1 VARAQRPVA
10 PSPLAVE
17 ISDRQKVLRVAAE
30 PLKRLMRRA
39 LAAEGVVQAE
49 LSILLVDD
57 RRMAKL
63 HEQWLGIPG
72 PTDVITFDL
81 SESGS
86 AAPREAPAGLHGDI
100 VVSAETARRTAR
112 QLGWTPRQ
120 ELILYLLHGL
130 LHLTGY
136 DDILPADRRRMR
148 AREKSLLQQL
158 GLPIPPIGTQR
169 ERHR

>member
-1 VARAQRPVA
+1 MARALRSVA

-39 LAAEGVVQAE
+39 LAAEGVAQAE

-81 SESGS
+81 TESG
-86 AAPREAPAGLHGDI
+86 AAGPHEARAGLQGDI
-100 VVSAETARRTAR
+100 VVSAETARRTSR

-136 DDILPADRRRMR
+136 DDILPADRRAMR

-158 GLPIPPIGTQR
+158 GLPIPPVGPPR

>member
-1 VARAQRPVA
+1 VARVLRPVA

-39 LAAEGVVQAE
+39 LAAEGVTQAE
-49 LSILLVDD
+49 ISILLVDD

-63 HEQWLGIPG
+63 HTQWLGIPG

-86 AAPREAPAGLHGDI
+86 AGPRAARAGLQGDI
-100 VVSAETARRTAR
+100 VVSAETARRTGR
-112 QLGWTPRQ
+112 QLGSTPRQ

-130 LHLTGY
+130 LHLTGH
-136 DDILPADRRRMR
+136 DDILPADRRAMR
-148 AREKSLLQQL
+148 AREKSLLKQL
-158 GLPIPPIGTQR
+158 GLPIPPVGPPR

>member
-1 VARAQRPVA
+1 MARVLRPIA

-30 PLKRLMRRA
+30 PLKRMMRRA
-39 LAAEGVVQAE
+39 LAAEGIVQAE

-81 SESGS
+81 SELGS
-86 AAPREAPAGLHGDI
+86 AGPRTAPAGLLGDI

-136 DDILPADRRRMR
+136 DDILPADRRAMR

-158 GLPIPPIGTQR
+158 GLPIPPVGPPR

>member
-1 VARAQRPVA
+1 
-10 PSPLAVE
+10 
-17 ISDRQKVLRVAAE
+17 
-30 PLKRLMRRA
+30 
-39 LAAEGVVQAE
+39 
-49 LSILLVDD
+49 
-57 RRMAKL
+57 MANL
-63 HEQWLGIPG
+63 HKQWLGIPG

-86 AAPREAPAGLHGDI
+86 AGPRKAPAGLQGDI

-112 QLGWTPRQ
+112 QFGWTPRQ

-136 DDILPADRRRMR
+136 DDILPADRRLMR

-158 GLPIPPIGTQR
+158 GLPIPPVGPPQ
-169 ERHR
+169 EQHR

>member
-30 PLKRLMRRA
+30 PLQRLMRRA
-39 LAAEGVVQAE
+39 LAAEGIVQAE
-49 LSILLVDD
+49 ISILLVDD

-63 HEQWLGIPG
+63 HKQWLGISG

-81 SESGS
+81 SESG
-86 AAPREAPAGLHGDI
+86 AARPHEARAGLQGDI

-120 ELILYLLHGL
+120 ELILYLLHGV

-136 DDILPADRRRMR
+136 DDILPADRRLMR

-158 GLPIPPIGTQR
+158 GLPIPPAGPPR

>member
-1 VARAQRPVA
+1 MARAQRPVA

-17 ISDRQKVLRVAAE
+17 ISDRQKMLRVAVE

-49 LSILLVDD
+49 ISILLVDD

-63 HEQWLGIPG
+63 HKQWLGIPG

-81 SESGS
+81 SESG
-86 AAPREAPAGLHGDI
+86 AAGPRQAPAGLQGDI

-136 DDILPADRRRMR
+136 DDILPADRRAMR

-158 GLPIPPIGTQR
+158 GLPIPPVGPPQ